1 MIYWANRYPETV
13 HFAGHKKSGRE
24 RQNSTSKAWSS
35 WFISRSW
42 FPLEKYSSA
51 LTVRSLGFCCRA
63 LSRASK
69 AWHTQSAHSHY
80 TVSTIS
86 QLNRWRHTEPCILEQ
101 RHRAG
106 SAKAPFSPH
115 ATLNQKRIL
124 AGAGDRERR
133 SPRSRQCRKEKM
145 YVLISSRTE
154 IMIWVS

>member
-1 MIYWANRYPETV
+1 MSVPCIWYIELIGTPRLFTLL
-13 HFAGHKKSGRE
+13 K
-24 RQNSTSKAWSS
+24 NSTSKAWSS

-86 QLNRWRHTEPCILEQ
+86 QLNRWRDTESCILKQ

-115 ATLNQKRIL
+115 ATLNHKRIL
-124 AGAGDRERR
+124 GGAGGRERR
-133 SPRSRQCRKEKM
+133 RTVHEVDNAEKKICM
-145 YVLISSRTE
+145 SWFQAEQR
-154 IMIWVS
+154 

>member
-1 MIYWANRYPETV
+1 MIYWANQRPETF
-13 HFAGHKKSGRE
+13 HLKAAHKKSGRE
-24 RQNSTSKAWSS
+24 RPYSTSKAWSS

-80 TVSTIS
+80 TVSTTS
-86 QLNRWRHTEPCILEQ
+86 QLNRWRDREPCIQE
-101 RHRAG
+101 RRRGAG

-115 ATLNQKRIL
+115 ATLSHKRIL
-124 AGAGDRERR
+124 GGAGERGRR
-133 SPRSRQCRKEKM
+133 SGAREVDDAEKK
-145 YVLISSRTE
+145 RCWFQAE
-154 IMIWVS
+154 QR